1 MDVFVLKVEVEGGRM
16 ESCCAMPLLWMNSQ
30 THSRKLFCSDRSFGE
45 LGIVVGI
52 PRHFYAFLKE
62 IQMMYAIPCTKNHK
76 ATIFCGYLSS
86 GSPGEVKF
94 AVAIAVSVTVEDI
107 FFSKRNLGDLLCVPI
122 SVPVEA
128 WEICWDFL

>member
-1 MDVFVLKVEVEGGRM
+1 MFLFKKVEVEGGRM

-52 PRHFYAFLKE
+52 PRHAQHVLRDTDDASFPAHSL
-62 IQMMYAIPCTKNHK
+62 K

-86 GSPGEVKF
+86 GAQVKF
-94 AVAIAVSVTVEDI
+94 HCCGHGCVVRRLKIS
-107 FFSKRNLGDLLCVPI
+107 FFEQKPRRLALCPYQRA
-122 SVPVEA
+122 SGGFG
-128 WEICWDFL
+128 EIVG